1 MGGVP
6 EIIHNGW
13 MVYIILYIIY
23 HLVMTFTV
31 RHGKKIT
38 MFKFGKHLFRLG
50 ASKNHG
56 ELLVITRGYHSQ
68 IKKASHSWM
77 VPLIP

>member
-1 MGGVP
+1 
-6 EIIHNGW
+6 
-13 MVYIILYIIY
+13 
-23 HLVMTFTV
+23 MTFTV

-56 ELLVITRGYHSQ
+56 ELLVITRGYPGLEHFLFFPIVGMMIQSDSYFSGELTPPTS
-68 IKKASHSWM
+68 IY
-77 VPLIP
+77 PLVN